1 MYELRRA
8 QGGDIPWLQCEL
20 KKFSTF
26 IETKYELY
34 GSDEYTE
41 DGLQLLIDQHY
52 LTIATL
58 QEKPIGFMA
67 GYFNP
72 HLFNP
77 AIKVLCE
84 LFWYVVP
91 EHRRSRAGAMLM
103 NAFIEFGKKNVQWIS
118 FSLNRFTEVNET
130 SLLKRGF
137 HLHEKTYLCE
147 V

>member
-8 QGGDIPWLQCEL
+8 QGSDIPWLKCEL
-20 KKFSTF
+20 RKFSTF

-41 DGLQLLIDQHY
+41 DGLKLLIEKHF
-52 LTIATL
+52 LTIAT
-58 QEKPIGFMA
+58 QDENPVGFIA

-77 AIKVLCE
+77 SIIVLCE
-84 LFWYVVP
+84 LFWWVVP
-91 EHRRSRAGAMLM
+91 EHRHSRVGAMLM
-103 NAFIEFGKKNVQWIS
+103 NEFISFGKKNAQWIS

-137 HLHEKTYLCE
+137 HLHEKTYLQE

>member
-1 MYELRRA
+1 MRRA
-8 QGGDIPWLQCEL
+8 EATDVAWLMIQLRE
-20 KKFSTF
+20 FSKF

-41 DGLQLLIDQHY
+41 DGIKILIEKHF

-58 QEKPIGFMA
+58 EEKPVGFIA

-77 AIKVLCE
+77 AILVLCE
-84 LFWYVVP
+84 LFWWVVP
-91 EHRRSRAGAMLM
+91 EHRNSRVGAMLM
-103 NAFIEFGKKNVQWIS
+103 NEFIDFGKKNAQWIS
-118 FSLNRFTEVNET
+118 CSLNRFTEVNQK

-137 HLHEKTYLCE
+137 HEHERTFLLE